1 TCVAEDWRAATSSLA
16 SIVRYLSFIRHL
28 IVLLR
33 TCVVTK
39 SNEWTGKR
47 TFRGQCLHD
56 VSSMRPNLYEEVMDI
71 VGRTLCDFDDDNI
84 IPVFGFGD
92 QVTGDHSVFSFM
104 PLQNSGQPTI
114 PGYALQGVRPR
125 YREIAPHVCMAG
137 PTSFAP
143 IILQAVNTVI
153 ANRYAYHILV
163 IIADGQV
170 TRSVDVPDGQ
180 FGKQELDT
188 MNAICYASNFP
199 LSIVLVGVGDG
210 PWDTMAQFDDALP
223 QRRFDNFQFVEFN
236 QVTRDVTQRET
247 QFALHALMEIPD
259 QYQAVRRLQLMQAP
273 PRPLPPPFTPM
284 VLPPPEVQRMP
295 LPGALNYAPANYNP
309 IHSTPMYYP
318 GGGGAAIVQPHQPQF
333 PAKKEIPVYAPPA
346 IPVAAPVAEEMV
358 NCPQCT
364 YMNRASSAT
373 CDVCGGSL
381 GLPTS
386 SSSSSTPSAPVTSS
400 TTNPADQALMTRMRE
415 MHEAQLCFICEDRK
429 KDTVFQCGHETCATC
444 SSALSDCPVC
454 RVPIQTRIHRYGV

>member
-1 TCVAEDWRAATSSLA
+1 MGNGSSSETKPRGSSAAAPARPSVQAQSSFQRIA
-16 SIVRYLSFIRHL
+16 NNYSN
-28 IVLLR
+28 LR
-33 TCVVTK
+33 DLKQGTLDPLHISTDLMAFTK

-236 QVTRDVTQRET
+236 QVTRET

-346 IPVAAPVAEEMV
+346 IPVAAPVAEVVAEQIAGIWPLLMW
-358 NCPQCT
+358 
-364 YMNRASSAT
+364 
-373 CDVCGGSL
+373 DIL
-381 GLPTS
+381 GDGQLP
-386 SSSSSTPSAPVTSS
+386 P
-400 TTNPADQALMTRMRE
+400 
-415 MHEAQLCFICEDRK
+415 MHAQLCFICEDRK

>member
-1 TCVAEDWRAATSSLA
+1 MGNGSSSETKPRGSSAAAPARPSVQAQSSFQRIANNYSNLRDLKQDLRRRGLE
-16 SIVRYLSFIRHL
+16 SCNL
-28 IVLLR
+28 ILGIDF
-33 TCVVTK
+33 TK

-236 QVTRDVTQRET
+236 QVTR
-247 QFALHALMEIPD
+247 
-259 QYQAVRRLQLMQAP
+259 
-273 PRPLPPPFTPM
+273 
-284 VLPPPEVQRMP
+284 
-295 LPGALNYAPANYNP
+295 
-309 IHSTPMYYP
+309 
-318 GGGGAAIVQPHQPQF
+318 
-333 PAKKEIPVYAPPA
+333 
-346 IPVAAPVAEEMV
+346 
-358 NCPQCT
+358 
-364 YMNRASSAT
+364 
-373 CDVCGGSL
+373 
-381 GLPTS
+381 
-386 SSSSSTPSAPVTSS
+386 
-400 TTNPADQALMTRMRE
+400 
-415 MHEAQLCFICEDRK
+415 
-429 KDTVFQCGHETCATC
+429 
-444 SSALSDCPVC
+444 
-454 RVPIQTRIHRYGV
+454 

>member
-1 TCVAEDWRAATSSLA
+1 MGNGSSSETKPRGSSAAAPARPSVQAQSSFQRIA
-16 SIVRYLSFIRHL
+16 NNYSN
-28 IVLLR
+28 LR
-33 TCVVTK
+33 DLKQVTK

-236 QVTRDVTQRET
+236 QVHSDLMLATCKRE
-247 QFALHALMEIPD
+247 
-259 QYQAVRRLQLMQAP
+259 AVEDA
-273 PRPLPPPFTPM
+273 
-284 VLPPPEVQRMP
+284 VAAV
-295 LPGALNYAPANYNP
+295 GALADP
-309 IHSTPMYYP
+309 
-318 GGGGAAIVQPHQPQF
+318 PHQRLAWLRF
-333 PAKKEIPVYAPPA
+333 EY
-346 IPVAAPVAEEMV
+346 
-358 NCPQCT
+358 
-364 YMNRASSAT
+364 
-373 CDVCGGSL
+373 
-381 GLPTS
+381 
-386 SSSSSTPSAPVTSS
+386 
-400 TTNPADQALMTRMRE
+400 
-415 MHEAQLCFICEDRK
+415 
-429 KDTVFQCGHETCATC
+429 
-444 SSALSDCPVC
+444 
-454 RVPIQTRIHRYGV
+454 